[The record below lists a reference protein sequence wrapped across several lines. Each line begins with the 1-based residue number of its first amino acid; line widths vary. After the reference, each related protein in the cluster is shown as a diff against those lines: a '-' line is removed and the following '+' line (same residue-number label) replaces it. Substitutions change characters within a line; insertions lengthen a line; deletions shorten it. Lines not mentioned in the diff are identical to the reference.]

1 MSALRA
7 ALVSGSSLLAAAC
20 SPIDLYVPLADFDAE
35 SIVAALIDP
44 ERGELIALS
53 AQPAGV
59 AISVT
64 IQQQSADLYL
74 LGYAAPL
81 GELGLEPGGVQ
92 SATNRP
98 CSLLEPMPR
107 RHASISVGA
116 DRDPRL
122 EAAPQIPIAVFDRL
136 VPDRDS
142 RCGPCR
148 TLKEHRVE
156 VPNSID
162 DRLSGASGWLTNGAA
177 FSFGGS
183 ARPFLVER
191 SRVTPVTGC
200 AGAYRNA
207 HPGGDDRF
215 WLSRPGGVD
224 LVRFSTHSSS
234 CAIERSVPLGANTGD
249 VVWLDGSDPQERFEL
264 FTLTSTGSL
273 DRFDGSSWTH
283 LTTLRAHPS
292 TPSGDDRGGITRL
305 GAGAVLAAF
314 GAAELVMWR
323 ADQGAVTI
331 RVPVTELRAG
341 AGTLARIASGKT
353 FVGTTD
359 GLLYEVSE
367 GGALTFLAAPGT
379 LTDIGRIAPYSGG
392 ILAMAGA
399 IEVFRFRIPGGLC
412 PTAHEI
418 VGSRNNSRQLLVS
431 ADDAVLLPDL
441 FSTDPARN
449 NQVLWLTP

>member
-1 MSALRA
+1 MSGLRA

-20 SPIDLYVPLADFDAE
+20 SSVDVYVPLSDFDAE
-35 SIVAALIDP
+35 SIIAALIDP
-44 ERGELIALS
+44 DRGELIALS
-53 AQPAGV
+53 AQPSGA

-64 IQQQSADLYL
+64 IPLESAELYL

-81 GELGLEPGGVQ
+81 GELALEPGGVQ

-107 RHASISVGA
+107 QHASISVGA
-116 DRDPRL
+116 DREPRL
-122 EAAPQIPIAVFDRL
+122 ETATQIPITVFDAL
-136 VPDRDS
+136 VPDREG

-148 TLKEHRVE
+148 TLQEQRVE

-162 DRLSGASGWLTNGAA
+162 DRLSGASGWLTGALA
-177 FSFGGS
+177 FSFAGS
-183 ARPFLVER
+183 GRPFIVER
-191 SRVTPVTGC
+191 SRVIPVSGC

-224 LVRFSTHSSS
+224 LVRFSTRSSS

-249 VVWLDGSDPQERFEL
+249 VVWLDGSTPGEPFEL

-283 LTTLRAHPS
+283 LTTLRAHPT
-292 TPSGDDRGGITRL
+292 TPSGVDRGGLARL
-305 GAGAVLAAF
+305 GAGAVVAAF

-323 ADQGAVTI
+323 ADQGAVT
-331 RVPVTELRAG
+331 VPVQVTELRAG
-341 AGTLARIASGKT
+341 AGTLARIASGQT

-359 GLLYEVSE
+359 GLLYEIGA

-392 ILAMAGA
+392 ILAMAGP

-412 PTAHEI
+412 PTAHELA
-418 VGSRNNSRQLLVS
+418 GARHNSRQLLVG
-431 ADDAVLLPDL
+431 ADDAILLPDV
-441 FSTDPARN
+441 FVTNPARN
-449 NQVLWLTP
+449 NQVVWLTP